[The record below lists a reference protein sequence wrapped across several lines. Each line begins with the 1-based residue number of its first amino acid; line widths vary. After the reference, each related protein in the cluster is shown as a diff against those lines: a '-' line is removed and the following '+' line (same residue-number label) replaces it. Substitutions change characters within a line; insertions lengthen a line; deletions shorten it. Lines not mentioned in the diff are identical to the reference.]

1 MRPVAAWAGAGKVAE
16 IGRGFLL
23 GEVFCRERMTGL
35 ARIDVQADSTLVE
48 RLDDVAAV
56 RIENIKETPFI
67 DHTAAGIHFN
77 NHVADRADA
86 LLIETAEVSR
96 CDAKQIVTVGHRI
109 ERMREVAVARRQPT
123 IESLAAHDVVLHI
136 SRTVAPRNS
145 AVVVLLE
152 AHHDALGVDRFGI
165 PNRRSVEVPA
175 NGARRVNNGNLRNE
189 APRESAAFRI
199 VPDCARISAVG
210 IAEVV
215 DKVET
220 IFEFRIDLLH
230 LYVKHQVLFAGSPRF
245 DAAQRT
251 AIDRIGV
258 FTLDLFAVKAVRI
271 LDFNLVGI
279 VGIKTEHRNAGM
291 RKQLRLRNIVCDF
304 LAAVLRH
311 HTDMSR
317 EQFVAA
323 VLNDGGER
331 RNLIRVDDHF
341 AEITLLGKTDDSE
354 TARRS
359 HGKGSACG
367 GDGKRRTGQKK
378 GALSKL
384 HDVFLF
390 CIVSRGMMLSP
401 AVLRKY
407 CA

>member
-1 MRPVAAWAGAGKVAE
+1 
-16 IGRGFLL
+16 
-23 GEVFCRERMTGL
+23 
-35 ARIDVQADSTLVE
+35 
-48 RLDDVAAV
+48 
-56 RIENIKETPFI
+56 
-67 DHTAAGIHFN
+67 
-77 NHVADRADA
+77 
-86 LLIETAEVSR
+86 
-96 CDAKQIVTVGHRI
+96 
-109 ERMREVAVARRQPT
+109 
-123 IESLAAHDVVLHI
+123 
-136 SRTVAPRNS
+136 
-145 AVVVLLE
+145 
-152 AHHDALGVDRFGI
+152 
-165 PNRRSVEVPA
+165 
-175 NGARRVNNGNLRNE
+175 
-189 APRESAAFRI
+189 
-199 VPDCARISAVG
+199 
-210 IAEVV
+210 
-215 DKVET
+215 
-220 IFEFRIDLLH
+220 
-230 LYVKHQVLFAGSPRF
+230 
-245 DAAQRT
+245 
-251 AIDRIGV
+251 
-258 FTLDLFAVKAVRI
+258 
-271 LDFNLVGI
+271 
-279 VGIKTEHRNAGM
+279 M

-354 TARRS
+354 TARRP

-390 CIVSRGMMLSP
+390 CIISRGRMLSP

>member
-1 MRPVAAWAGAGKVAE
+1 
-16 IGRGFLL
+16 
-23 GEVFCRERMTGL
+23 
-35 ARIDVQADSTLVE
+35 
-48 RLDDVAAV
+48 
-56 RIENIKETPFI
+56 
-67 DHTAAGIHFN
+67 
-77 NHVADRADA
+77 
-86 LLIETAEVSR
+86 
-96 CDAKQIVTVGHRI
+96 
-109 ERMREVAVARRQPT
+109 
-123 IESLAAHDVVLHI
+123 
-136 SRTVAPRNS
+136 
-145 AVVVLLE
+145 
-152 AHHDALGVDRFGI
+152 
-165 PNRRSVEVPA
+165 
-175 NGARRVNNGNLRNE
+175 
-189 APRESAAFRI
+189 
-199 VPDCARISAVG
+199 
-210 IAEVV
+210 
-215 DKVET
+215 
-220 IFEFRIDLLH
+220 
-230 LYVKHQVLFAGSPRF
+230 
-245 DAAQRT
+245 
-251 AIDRIGV
+251 
-258 FTLDLFAVKAVRI
+258 
-271 LDFNLVGI
+271 
-279 VGIKTEHRNAGM
+279 M